1 MELLIKNA
9 NIVDWSQNFKG
20 DIYIKDGII
29 SEMGIN
35 IERECETVDAEGY
48 TLMPAFTDMHVHFR
62 EPGFEYKEDI
72 ETGSRAAV
80 RGGFT
85 TVNLMGNTNP
95 VCSSMETVD
104 YVLKRGEEVGLI
116 DIHQCITITEN
127 FDGKTLSHLDNID
140 TEKVKIITDDGKGV
154 INSKTMLDAMI
165 KAEEMGLIVGVHAE
179 DMEITPY
186 SYRISENIETIRDIE
201 LAKATGARLHL
212 EHVSTKE
219 AMEYIVEAKM
229 KGFENITCEVAP
241 HHIYFS
247 SDEENYRVNPPIRE
261 KDDVEYLLSAIE
273 DGFVDMIATDHAP
286 HSKEDK
292 EKGAPGMVGIETAF
306 NVAYT
311 KLVLE
316 RGISLNHLS
325 EMMSKNPAELLGINK
340 GEIKPGTEADL
351 VLADLDKE
359 ITVDSSEF
367 ASKGKNTPFEGHKF
381 YGEILKTYKAGK
393 LVYSKG
399 E

>member
-9 NIVDWSQNFKG
+9 NIVDASQGFFG

-29 SEMGIN
+29 AQMGIN
-35 IERECETVDAEGY
+35 IEKDCQTIDAEGL
-48 TLMPAFTDMHVHFR
+48 TVMPAFTDMHVHFR

-72 ETGSRAAV
+72 ETGSKAAV

-95 VCSSMETVD
+95 VCSTMETVD
-104 YVLKRGEEVGLI
+104 YVLNRGKEVGLI
-116 DIHQCITITEN
+116 DIHQCVSITRD
-127 FDGKTLSHLDNID
+127 FDGKDLSHLDDID

-154 INSKTMLDAMI
+154 LNSRTMLDAMI
-165 KAEEMGLIVGVHAE
+165 KAKEKDLIVGVHAE
-179 DMEITPY
+179 DEEITPY
-186 SYRISENIETIRDIE
+186 SFRLSENIETIRDIE
-201 LAKATGARLHL
+201 LAKATGVRLHL

-229 KGFENITCEVAP
+229 KGYENITCEVGP

-247 SDEENYRVNPPIRE
+247 SDVENYRVNPPIRE
-261 KDDVEYLLSAIE
+261 KEDVEYLLWAIE
-273 DGFVDMIATDHAP
+273 SGFVDMIATDHAP

-292 EKGAPGMVGIETAF
+292 EKGAPGMVGLETAF

-311 KLVLE
+311 KLVIE

-325 EMMSKNPAELLGINK
+325 ELMSSNPARLLDMNK
-340 GEIKPGTEADL
+340 GEIKIGYEADL
-351 VLADLDKE
+351 VFIDLEKE
-359 ITVDSSEF
+359 IVVNSEDF
-367 ASKGKNTPFEGHKF
+367 ASKGRNTPFEGHKF
-381 YGEILKTYKAGK
+381 FGEIVKTVKAGK
-393 LVYSKG
+393 VVYSKG